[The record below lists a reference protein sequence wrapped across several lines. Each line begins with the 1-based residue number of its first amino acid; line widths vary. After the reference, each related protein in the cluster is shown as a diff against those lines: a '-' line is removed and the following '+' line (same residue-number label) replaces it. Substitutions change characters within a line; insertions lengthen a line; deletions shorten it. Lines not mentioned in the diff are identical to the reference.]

1 MRKFPQKTLELEH
14 QGLNLVL
21 GSIILIQALLQR
33 KDGAIIIGL
42 FDYIYILILNLLVI
56 MEV

>member
-1 MRKFPQKTLELEH
+1 LSPDGKMKKFPQKTLELEH

-21 GSIILIQALLQR
+21 DSIILIQALLPR

-42 FDYIYILILNLLVI
+42 FDYICISI
-56 MEV
+56 